1 MNDRFMNRSFVPMRQ
16 RSMAFTDTKRALMK
30 HLTLDR
36 GWLKLVGAVAL
47 AGLILAGCGQADRE
61 TSGGA
66 TTTTAAP
73 VTQLAVTLPARA
85 GDDVPAT
92 ALGGLVPVVDQVGR
106 SATAAAR
113 ADQPS
118 SIDSAHRGLVATGG
132 ALQRYAVLLV
142 EVDDEGLDELAGLI
156 GDLVESVDGLTAE
169 VAAGRSD
176 LATFVADVEVRAEAL
191 RQAWQ
196 AGAAEWEAEWD
207 RVAAEWEA
215 GWVEADADWDE
226 AAADWD
232 AAGAEWDAYWE
243 QAWEDAG
250 AGEGPQSEER

>member
-1 MNDRFMNRSFVPMRQ
+1 MFVPMRQ

-36 GWLKLVGAVAL
+36 GWFKLVGAVSL

-73 VTQLAVTLPARA
+73 VTQAAVTLPARA

-118 SIDSAHRGLVATGG
+118 SIDSAHRGLVATSG

-176 LATFVADVEVRAEAL
+176 LATFVADVEVRADAL

-196 AGAAEWEAEWD
+196 AGAAEWEA
-207 RVAAEWEA
+207 
-215 GWVEADADWDE
+215 GWVEAEADWDE

-243 QAWEDAG
+243 QVAEDWQQAWEDAG
-250 AGEGPQSEER
+250 AGEGRQSQER